1 MKLNRLP
8 VFLVCSFFI
17 LSLAIV
23 PSGCKSDKKDEGAEE
38 ETIDSNKTNLIS
50 VNGELFSIPSPIQ
63 TSVLLKQSGAA
74 YSKSLLNATQS
85 LSGYSTNFQKAANLG
100 IYGADLGYVII
111 YGQTQ
116 DALGYLNASKKLSDD
131 IGVAGAFDQALMTRF
146 EKNMGVN
153 DSLLSIFSS
162 AYRATDAYLKNNDRS
177 EVSGL
182 IIAGGWIETMYFTTN
197 ILKNNFKNKKDVVA
211 RVAEQRTTLDHVIK
225 LLTPYYQNPDLPE
238 YTELVDQLVDLHH
251 EFEEIKVTYTFV
263 KPTTDVA
270 NKITTINSTTSV
282 DITDAQLSA
291 ITEKVSAIRQSLI
304 K

>member
-8 VFLVCSFFI
+8 VFLVCSFFL

-23 PSGCKSDKKDEGAEE
+23 PTGCGGDKKDEEAEV
-38 ETIDSNKTNLIS
+38 ETIDSNKTNLLS
-50 VNGELFSIPSPIQ
+50 VNGLLFSIPSPIQ

-74 YSKSLLNATQS
+74 YNKDLLNATQS
-85 LSGYSTNFQKAANLG
+85 LSSYSTGFQKAVNLG
-100 IYGADLGYVII
+100 VYGADLSYVII

-131 IGVAGAFDQALMTRF
+131 IGVSGAFDEGLMKRF

-162 AYRATDAYLKNNDRS
+162 AYRATDAYLKNNDRGQ
-177 EVSGL
+177 ESGL

-197 ILKNNFKNKKDVVA
+197 ILKNNFKNKKDVIA
-211 RVAEQRTTLDHVIK
+211 RVAEQKTTLDHVIR
-225 LLTPYYQNPDLPE
+225 LLTLNYQNPDHPQQ
-238 YTELVDQLVDLHH
+238 TELVDQLIDLYG

-270 NKITTINSTTSV
+270 NKTTTINSTTSV
-282 DITDAQLSA
+282 DISDAQLKA
-291 ITEKVSAIRQSLI
+291 ITEKVAAIRSSLI